1 MLIPFHKY
9 TLKLFFWYN
18 GNNMLVLVHVY
29 VIIPPKFQWMPLL
42 NLFNFWMHKF
52 FLEIFYMY
60 INNFKTVIH
69 KMYFCYTG
77 QNNVSTSNYSSKFF
91 FRYLIRSITYLGSKS
106 KCYFL
111 TCCNGVCCWN
121 STSYT
126 QIATVSIHRKNVL
139 IRTYLDNYHNNC
151 KIQM

>member
-1 MLIPFHKY
+1 MLILFHKY

-42 NLFNFWMHKF
+42 NLFNFWMHNF
-52 FLEIFYMY
+52 FLKSFTCIH
-60 INNFKTVIH
+60 NFKTVIH
-69 KMYFCYTG
+69 KMYFCNTG
-77 QNNVSTSNYSSKFF
+77 QNNVSTSNYSSKIL

-106 KCYFL
+106 KSYFL

-126 QIATVSIHRKNVL
+126 QITTVPIHRKKCTHSYIFLN
-139 IRTYLDNYHNNC
+139 NYHNNC